1 MVSGDGA
8 TMAVDFMLLRVLLGQ
23 RLERERMHGGDAP
36 AAAFYAGFHLPFNI
50 GAVLATLLF
59 QGMARLEDGTA
70 WLAGGLSAMVLVV
83 ALGGVMALGRA
94 TRREDGA
101 PHTEQSFF

>member
-1 MVSGDGA
+1 
-8 TMAVDFMLLRVLLGQ
+8 MAVDFMLLRVLLGQ
-23 RLERERMHGGDAP
+23 RLDRERMRGGDAP

-50 GAVLATLLF
+50 GVMLGTTLLF
-59 QGMARLEDGTA
+59 QGMAWLEDGTA
-70 WLAGGLSAMVLVV
+70 WLAGGLSAMVLV

-101 PHTEQSFF
+101 PHTEQSYF